1 MENRGD
7 IFYLWNSKKFKI
19 TFEQL
24 EKFIE
29 TKKGFGGTEP
39 YLIAETINEEK
50 ENKFRHLIIITD
62 GEVYESEIRSADE
75 KMKNINYKFD
85 YVTVF
90 ILGKEANLSVGAPF
104 CRNTPNK
111 TLEKKSKDDKNYKEL
126 ITLSRE
132 DIATLEQLEKYY
144 NFSEFMN
151 NYDKILKAV
160 QANCI
165 GRSDEDLKKKL
176 ELMFENILKNNKNI
190 DFEFINKSKKALI
203 GMTEGS
209 IKDKFTLDKISAAT
223 YNLKE

>member
-1 MENRGD
+1 
-7 IFYLWNSKKFKI
+7 
-19 TFEQL
+19 
-24 EKFIE
+24 
-29 TKKGFGGTEP
+29 
-39 YLIAETINEEK
+39 
-50 ENKFRHLIIITD
+50 
-62 GEVYESEIRSADE
+62 
-75 KMKNINYKFD
+75 
-85 YVTVF
+85 
-90 ILGKEANLSVGAPF
+90 
-104 CRNTPNK
+104 
-111 TLEKKSKDDKNYKEL
+111 
-126 ITLSRE
+126 
-132 DIATLEQLEKYY
+132 
-144 NFSEFMN
+144 MN